1 MLGLGVIAKV
11 PAEVPPALSTL
22 IQQAKA
28 GVPAAEF
35 TLGLAYYEGKDGLHP
50 NPVKALYW
58 FRKAATQGL
67 AQAEFNLGAYHANG
81 EGGLH
86 PNPVKALYWFRK
98 AAAQGLAQAEFSL
111 GTYHAKGEGGLH
123 PNPVKA
129 LYWFRK
135 AAAQRNAQAEYVLGF
150 YHAKGEGGL
159 HPNSVKALYWYRKAA
174 AQGFKP
180 AIAKLQALENSPRTK
195 LARSAPQPAQ
205 APAAAPIDNERV
217 ARSLQSF
224 WTLYFRASNAQVVD
238 FGTPA
243 LVRPV
248 GFGN

>member
-1 MLGLGVIAKV
+1 MSAASQRPASVGWRRCGAAWIAVRRSLVPGLCAAGMLGLGVIAKV
-11 PAEVPPALSTL
+11 PADVPPALSTL

-58 FRKAATQGL
+58 FRKAA
-67 AQAEFNLGAYHANG
+67 
-81 EGGLH
+81 
-86 PNPVKALYWFRK
+86 
-98 AAAQGLAQAEFSL
+98 
-111 GTYHAKGEGGLH
+111 
-123 PNPVKA
+123 
-129 LYWFRK
+129 
-135 AAAQRNAQAEYVLGF
+135 AQRYAQAEYVLGI
-150 YHAKGEGGL
+150 YHTEGGGGL

-205 APAAAPIDNERV
+205 APAAAPIDDERV

>member
-1 MLGLGVIAKV
+1 MSAASQRPASVGWRRCGAAWIAVRRSLVPGLCAAGMLGLGVIAKV
-11 PAEVPPALSTL
+11 PADVPPALSTL

-35 TLGLAYYEGKDGLHP
+35 TLGFAYYEGKDGLHP

-58 FRKAATQGL
+58 FRKAAAQRY
-67 AQAEFNLGAYHANG
+67 AQAEYVLGVY
-81 EGGLH
+81 
-86 PNPVKALYWFRK
+86 R
-98 AAAQGLAQAEFSL
+98 
-111 GTYHAKGEGGLH
+111 AKGEGGLH

-135 AAAQRNAQAEYVLGF
+135 AAAQRYAQAEFNLGF